1 MLITALQDCLSR
13 EKLAQGR
20 ACALILFACTALQ
33 RRSRVFAIQLGN
45 EAGADLGWANRLA
58 FVRIGAI
65 AESFCVHHVDH
76 SQHATLSFR
85 MALGQ
90 ER

>member
-1 MLITALQDCLSR
+1 M
-13 EKLAQGR
+13 
-20 ACALILFACTALQ
+20 CALILFACAALQ
-33 RRSRVFAIQLGN
+33 RRSRIFAIELGN

-65 AESFCVHHVDH
+65 AESFRIHHVDH
-76 SQHATLSFR
+76 SQYTTISFR
-85 MALGQ
+85 MALWQ